1 MISDLERFI
10 LGLFTDGFR
19 FVCVHISSV
28 CVHNTYK
35 TIIQNHKKK
44 IFNIPWCFYTIINYY
59 QNFKTDQPKD
69 HKFQWTRILC
79 WTLLSNDTSI
89 YIKKIIIRQKKEL
102 YLY

>member
-1 MISDLERFI
+1 MISDFEHFI
-10 LGLFTDGFR
+10 LGLFTDDFR

-28 CVHNTYK
+28 CVHNTCK

-44 IFNIPWCFYTIINYY
+44 YIPWCFYTIINYY

-69 HKFQWTRILC
+69 HKFQWRRVLY

-89 YIKKIIIRQKKEL
+89 YKKKL
-102 YLY
+102 

>member
-10 LGLFTDGFR
+10 LGLFTDDFR

-44 IFNIPWCFYTIINYY
+44 NIQYSMVFLHNY
-59 QNFKTDQPKD
+59 
-69 HKFQWTRILC
+69 
-79 WTLLSNDTSI
+79 
-89 YIKKIIIRQKKEL
+89 
-102 YLY
+102 